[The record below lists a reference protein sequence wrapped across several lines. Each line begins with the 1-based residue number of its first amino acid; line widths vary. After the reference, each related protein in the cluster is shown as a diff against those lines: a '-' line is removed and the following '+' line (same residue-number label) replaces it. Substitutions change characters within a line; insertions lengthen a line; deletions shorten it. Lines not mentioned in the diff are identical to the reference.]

1 MGVSTSLYSGLSGLK
16 AHQRRMD
23 VIGNNVANVNTPGF
37 RSSRVLFRTAFAQT
51 LSIGTAPSGGMGGVN
66 PVQVGLGTTV
76 GTTSTNFGQGSI
88 ETTGI
93 PSDLAISGSG
103 FFIVRDGSG
112 RPYYTRDGSFSLG
125 ADQVLT
131 NSKGM
136 RVMGWMADKNFQ
148 ITQSGGGEALTIPVG
163 SMSLAMA
170 TQNIELT
177 GNLTSNG
184 VVGTQGSLQATQ
196 GLIDNSTG
204 LAATAGTLLT
214 DLTDAG
220 GVLFFNVADTVT
232 LNARKGGRQMPETV
246 FTVGA
251 TSTLGGVDPAADL
264 AAWVES
270 VIGINTDAA
279 VPGTPGITI
288 DAVTG
293 ALTIAGNY
301 GVANDI
307 SSLILSCS
315 GAIPRPFTISNSQN
329 ATGESG
335 FTPFIV
341 YDSLG
346 TEIDANMTFV
356 LESTSSTGNTWRW
369 YAESGDDTDID
380 RVVGSGTVTFDT
392 EGAFI
397 EDSGDMLIIDRNN
410 TGAQTPLMIIP
421 DLASITQLAGDR
433 SEVALTLQDGT
444 PKGTLNEYA
453 IGANG
458 IISGIFTNGLV
469 ANIAQLALAT
479 FSNNGG
485 LFAVADN
492 LFSPGPNA
500 GAAQVG
506 TPGTFGSGTLV
517 SGALEQSNVD
527 LANEFVNLIVTQTGY
542 TANSRVISSSNEM
555 LIELLNTIR

>member
-37 RSSRVLFRTAFAQT
+37 RSSRALFRTAFAQT
-51 LSIGTAPSGGMGGVN
+51 LSIGTAPSGGLGGVN

-76 GTTSTNFGQGSI
+76 GATSTNFGQGSI
-88 ETTGI
+88 ETTGV
-93 PSDLAISGSG
+93 PSDLAISGNG
-103 FFIVRDGSG
+103 FFIVQDGSG

-136 RVMGWMADKNFQ
+136 RVLGWMADENFQ
-148 ITQSGGGEALTIPVG
+148 ITQSGGGEPISIPLG
-163 SMSLAMA
+163 SMRLAMA
-170 TQNIELT
+170 TQNIQLT
-177 GNLTSNG
+177 GNLNSDG
-184 VVGTQGSLQATQ
+184 VVGTQGSLQTTQ

-204 LAATAGTLLT
+204 LAATAGTLLS

-220 GVLFFNVADTVT
+220 GVPFFNVGDTITLDASKGARQVPQATLTVT
-232 LNARKGGRQMPETV
+232 
-246 FTVGA
+246 A
-251 TSTLGGVDPAADL
+251 TSTLGGADPDDDL
-264 AAWVES
+264 AAWLES
-270 VIGINTDAA
+270 VLGINTDAA
-279 VPGTPGITI
+279 VPGTPGVTV
-288 DAVTG
+288 DPVTG
-293 ALTIAGNY
+293 ALEISGNY
-301 GVANDI
+301 GTANDI
-307 SSLILSCS
+307 SDLILSS
-315 GAIPRPFTISNSQN
+315 DGSIARPFTISKTQS

-346 TEIDANMTFV
+346 TELDANMTFV
-356 LESTSSTGNTWRW
+356 LESTSSTGNVWRW
-369 YAESGDDTDID
+369 YAESGDDTDVD
-380 RVVGSGTVTFDT
+380 RVVGTGTVTFDT
-392 EGAFI
+392 DGRFVQ
-397 EDSGDMLIIDRNN
+397 DSGDMLVIDRDG
-410 TGAQTPLMIIP
+410 TGAETPLMIRP
-421 DLASITQLAGDR
+421 DLASITQLASDT

-444 PKGTLNEYA
+444 PEGTLNEYA
-453 IGANG
+453 IGSNG

-469 ANIAQLALAT
+469 ANIAQVALAT
-479 FSNNGG
+479 FSNNQG

-500 GAAQVG
+500 GSAQVG
-506 TPGTFGSGTLV
+506 TPGAFGSGTLV

-555 LIELLNTIR
+555 LTELLNTIR